1 MEQNCLHMHSKGC
14 SIFFFF
20 FWELNKE
27 FLFIIIKKEISNKF
41 LHYPLFVYL
50 NCQSITKQET
60 FMQKG
65 QKRKGT
71 VQRAMIGKSWC
82 FPWREKRKGNVQ
94 RAMIGNSWCFPRKET
109 ILSKKK
115 QLCQFTYHPRLNIR
129 LTDLNCI

>member
-1 MEQNCLHMHSKGC
+1 MKAWSKIVFTCIQKGAQ
-14 SIFFFF
+14 FFFS

-71 VQRAMIGKSWC
+71 VQRAMIGKS
-82 FPWREKRKGNVQ
+82 
-94 RAMIGNSWCFPRKET
+94 
-109 ILSKKK
+109 
-115 QLCQFTYHPRLNIR
+115 
-129 LTDLNCI
+129 